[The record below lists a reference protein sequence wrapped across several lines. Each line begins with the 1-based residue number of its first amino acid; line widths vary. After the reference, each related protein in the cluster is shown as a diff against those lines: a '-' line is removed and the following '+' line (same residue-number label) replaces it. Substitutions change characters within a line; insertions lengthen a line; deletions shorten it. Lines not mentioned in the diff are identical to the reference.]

1 MENVDLLMECGYTKP
16 VPRVE
21 LVDKAD
27 IVQTITLH
35 KVVLVSLAELSQFRK
50 GLSTLGVATALKDY
64 PQLLRSFFCHVDQL
78 TSGMDTYAYYT

>member
-35 KVVLVSLAELSQFRK
+35 KVVLVSRGLSQFRK
-50 GLSTLGVATALKDY
+50 RLSALGVATALKDY

>member
-35 KVVLVSLAELSQFRK
+35 KVVLVSRGLSQFRK
-50 GLSTLGVATALKDY
+50 GLSALGVATALKDY